1 MTTTIVPTDMTLA
14 AVEDAVKEAA
24 SHLLDESDFRLF
36 YERTSRQVWAY
47 LVRVTGDRQL
57 ADDLLQETYY
67 RFYRASASYDSE
79 SHRKNALFTIATN
92 LSRDAHRRTK
102 GVELSVIDEDIVSSS
117 REATSVELRTDLA
130 RAMQK
135 ISPQQREMLLLAYA
149 YGSSHEE
156 IASAVGVASSS
167 VKSLLLRA
175 RRKMAGLLSGEQ
187 QKDGA
192 VR

>member
-14 AVEDAVKEAA
+14 AVEDAVNEAA

-47 LVRVTGDRQL
+47 LVRVTGDRNL

-79 SHRKNALFTIATN
+79 SHRKNALFVIATN
-92 LSRDAHRRTK
+92 LSRDAHRRRK
-102 GVELSVIDEDIVSSS
+102 GVELAPIEDDFVASS
-117 REATSVELRTDLA
+117 RDTASVELRTDLA

-175 RRKMAGLLSGEQ
+175 RRKMAGLLSGEH
-187 QKDGA
+187 GEGNA
-192 VR
+192 R